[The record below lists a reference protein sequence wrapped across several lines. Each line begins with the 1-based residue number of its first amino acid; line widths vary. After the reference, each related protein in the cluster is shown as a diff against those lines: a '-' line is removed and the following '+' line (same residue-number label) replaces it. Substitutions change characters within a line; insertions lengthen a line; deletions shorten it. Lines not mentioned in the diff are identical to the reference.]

1 MATPQTIEFF
11 FDPACPWTWM
21 TSRWL
26 VDATA
31 RTGREIRW
39 RNLSL
44 AVINAD
50 REIPER
56 YRAAVAAAGKAHRII
71 AAMRAED
78 RNDEIGN
85 FYTEWGRRFHHDRV
99 EPTAGLASAVAAAS
113 GAERWAAAADDD
125 HWDAAVETSTKEGQ
139 ELAGGSDIGSPV
151 LAFGDP
157 RIGVFG
163 PIVSPPPSG
172 DDAVALLDHV
182 LAVASKPAFYELK
195 RGRQSG
201 PQFGPRP

>member
-1 MATPQTIEFF
+1 MAGPQTIEFF

-26 VDATA
+26 VEATA
-31 RTGREIRW
+31 RTGRDIRW

-50 REIPER
+50 REIPEK
-56 YRAAVAAAGKAHRII
+56 YRAAVAAAGNAHRII
-71 AAMRAED
+71 AAMHAED
-78 RNDEIGN
+78 RNDEIGS

-99 EPTAGLASAVAAAS
+99 DPTAILASEVAVAS
-113 GAERWAAAADDD
+113 GAEQWAAAAAHDR
-125 HWDAAVETSTKEGQ
+125 WDAVVEASTKEGQ

-151 LAFGDP
+151 LVFGEP
-157 RIGVFG
+157 RIGIFG

-172 DDAVALLDHV
+172 NDAVALLDHV
-182 LAVASKPAFYELK
+182 LAVAAKPAFYELK
-195 RGRQSG
+195 RGRQGG
-201 PQFGPRP
+201 PRFGPRP

>member
-1 MATPQTIEFF
+1 MPAPHTIEFF

-26 VDATA
+26 VDATD
-31 RTGREIRW
+31 RTGRDIRW

-50 REIPER
+50 RGIPDK

-78 RNDEIGN
+78 RNDEIGD

-99 EPTAGLASAVAAAS
+99 EPSDDLASAVAAAS
-113 GAERWAAAADDD
+113 GAEQWAAAADDD
-125 HWDAAVETSTKEGQ
+125 RWDADVKASTQEGQ
-139 ELAGGSDIGSPV
+139 ELAGGSDIGSPL
-151 LAFGDP
+151 LAFGEP
-157 RIGVFG
+157 RTGIFG

-172 DDAVALLDHV
+172 AEAVALLDHV
-182 LAVASKPAFYELK
+182 LAAAAMPNFYELK
-195 RGRQSG
+195 RGRQRP

>member
-1 MATPQTIEFF
+1 MAIPPTIEYF

-26 VDATA
+26 VDATG
-31 RTGREIRW
+31 RTDRQIEW

-56 YRAAVAAAGKAHRII
+56 YRVALASSVRAHRVI
-71 AAMRAED
+71 AALRAD
-78 RNDEIGN
+78 GRNDLIGEL
-85 FYTEWGRRFHHDRV
+85 YTEWGRRFHHDRV
-99 EPTAGLASAVAAAS
+99 EPSEELAGTVAEAVGAA
-113 GAERWAAAADDD
+113 EWAAAAGDER
-125 HWDAAVETSTKEGQ
+125 WDAEVEASTKEGQ
-139 ELAGGSDIGSPV
+139 ELAGGSDVGSPV
-151 LAFGDP
+151 LAFGEP
-157 RIGVFG
+157 RTGIFG

-172 DDAVALLDHV
+172 DQAVDLLEHV
-182 LAVASKPAFYELK
+182 LAVAALSNFYELK
-195 RGRQSG
+195 RGRRTG